1 MNRTQRMKNKIASIA
16 ASMRD
21 EITEFVREIV
31 RIPSLSGEE
40 GEVIERIKEE
50 MIGVGY
56 EEVSVD
62 PMGNLVGRIGSGA
75 RILAMDGHC
84 DTVGVGN
91 MDTWEVD
98 PYAAELRDGVI
109 FGRGA
114 VDQKGGLASAIY
126 AGRIIREI
134 GVPEDL
140 SLMVVASVYEEE
152 VEGLS
157 WQYIIRESGI
167 RPEAVLLTEP
177 TDMRICIG
185 QRGRLEMKV
194 MVSGISS
201 HGSAPDRGVNAIYRI
216 APIIQEVEKLH
227 ERLEGNSILGKGSIT
242 VTDVRSTSPCLCA
255 VADSSTIHLDRR
267 LTEGETVESAVRQVE
282 NLPSIGISEAVVTVP
297 EYEIKSHTGFVYPI
311 EACYPMWIM
320 DQSNP
325 LVTLASAAFLAQ
337 FGREP
342 DVGVWDFSTNGVA
355 TKGMFDIPTIGFGP
369 GEEKYAH
376 TPEDQVKVDDLV
388 EAMELYAAFVLSW

>member
-1 MNRTQRMKNKIASIA
+1 MNDEIASIA

-31 RIPSLSGEE
+31 RIPSLSGDE
-40 GEVIERIKEE
+40 GEVIERVKGE
-50 MIGVGY
+50 MIRAGY
-56 EEVSVD
+56 DDVSVD
-62 PMGNLVGRIGSGA
+62 PMGNLLGRIGSGA
-75 RILAMDGHC
+75 RILAIDGHC

-134 GVPEDL
+134 GVPEDM
-140 SLMVVASVYEEE
+140 SLLVVASAYEEE

-167 RPEAVLLTEP
+167 KPEAVLLTEP
-177 TDMRICIG
+177 TNMRICIG
-185 QRGRLEMKV
+185 QRGRVEMKV
-194 MVSGISS
+194 MVAGISS
-201 HGSAPDRGVNAIYRI
+201 HGSAPDRGVNAIYKM
-216 APIIQEVEKLH
+216 APIIQEIERLN
-227 ERLEGNSILGKGSIT
+227 ERLENNDLLGKGSIT

-267 LTEGETVESAVRQVE
+267 LTEGETVESVVRQVE
-282 NLPSIGISEAVVTVP
+282 NLPSTGIMEAMVTVP
-297 EYEIKSHTGFVYPI
+297 EYEIKTHTGLVYPVK
-311 EACYPMWIM
+311 AYYPMWIM
-320 DQSNP
+320 DRRDP
-325 LVTLASAAFLAQ
+325 LVSKALEVFNDQ
-337 FGREP
+337 FDEEP
-342 DVGVWDFSTNGVA
+342 EVGVWAFSTNGVA

-388 EAMELYAAFVLSW
+388 EAMKFYAAFALSW

>member
-1 MNRTQRMKNKIASIA
+1 MKDKIASIA
-16 ASMRD
+16 ASMRG

-50 MIGVGY
+50 MIRAGY
-56 EEVSVD
+56 EDISVD

-75 RILAMDGHC
+75 RILAIDGHC
-84 DTVGVGN
+84 DTVDVGN
-91 MDTWEVD
+91 LDTWEVD

-140 SLMVVASVYEEE
+140 SLLVVASVYEEE
-152 VEGLS
+152 AEGLS

-185 QRGRLEMKV
+185 QRGRMEMKV
-194 MVSGISS
+194 MVAGISS
-201 HGSAPDRGVNAIYRI
+201 HGSAPDRGVNAIYKI
-216 APIIQEVEKLH
+216 APIIQEIERLH
-227 ERLEGNSILGKGSIT
+227 ERLEN
-242 VTDVRSTSPCLCA
+242 
-255 VADSSTIHLDRR
+255 
-267 LTEGETVESAVRQVE
+267 
-282 NLPSIGISEAVVTVP
+282 
-297 EYEIKSHTGFVYPI
+297 
-311 EACYPMWIM
+311 
-320 DQSNP
+320 
-325 LVTLASAAFLAQ
+325 
-337 FGREP
+337 
-342 DVGVWDFSTNGVA
+342 
-355 TKGMFDIPTIGFGP
+355 
-369 GEEKYAH
+369 
-376 TPEDQVKVDDLV
+376 
-388 EAMELYAAFVLSW
+388 

>member
-1 MNRTQRMKNKIASIA
+1 MKDEIASIA

-50 MIGVGY
+50 MIRVGY
-56 EEVSVD
+56 EDVSVD

-75 RILAMDGHC
+75 RILAIDGHC

-140 SLMVVASVYEEE
+140 SLLVVASVYEEE

-185 QRGRLEMKV
+185 QRGRMEMKV
-194 MVSGISS
+194 KVAGISS
-201 HGSAPDRGVNAIYRI
+201 HGSAPDRGVNAIYKM
-216 APIIQEVEKLH
+216 APIIQEIERLH

-255 VADSSTIHLDRR
+255 VSDSSTIHLDRR

-282 NLPSIGISEAVVTVP
+282 NLPSTGMSEAVITVP
-297 EYEIKSHTGFVYPI
+297 EYEIKSHTGLVYPI
-311 EACYPMWIM
+311 EAYYPMWIM
-320 DQSNP
+320 DRSDP
-325 LVTLASAAFLAQ
+325 LVTGASDAYQAH
-337 FGREP
+337 FGRES
-342 DVGVWDFSTNGVA
+342 DIGVWDFSTNGVA

-369 GEEKYAH
+369 GEERYAH

-388 EAMELYAAFVLSW
+388 EAMEFYAAFALNW